1 MVKSFDENERDRIRQ
16 KLLEKGRQLFEI
28 YGLKKTSV
36 DEITQAVG
44 IAKGSFYNFFQSKEE
59 LFFEIF
65 EEEEHFRETILSDAV
80 KTGIGAENAIRQV
93 LQQSLELV
101 ANSKILMK
109 MYEPG
114 VYEQLLRKLPP
125 ERLNRHQENDLQAG
139 IEFVRHFQEKSNLKQ
154 SDPEIII
161 AFFRAIFMIT
171 FHKDEIGAEV
181 YPAVI
186 DLLVDVVAKG
196 LVDNREHS

>member
-1 MVKSFDENERDRIRQ
+1 MTKSFDENERDLIRR
-16 KLLEKGRQLFEI
+16 KLLEKGRKLFEI

-65 EEEEHFRETILSDAV
+65 EEEEHFREQMLTDLVAADVSA
-80 KTGIGAENAIRQV
+80 GEAIRQV
-93 LQQSLELV
+93 LKESLEMV
-101 ANSKILMK
+101 ANSKIFAK

-125 ERLNRHQENDLQAG
+125 GKMNQHQENDLQAG
-139 IEFVRHFQEKSNLKQ
+139 IEFVRHFQKNSNLRQ
-154 SDPEIII
+154 LNPDIII
-161 AFFRAIFMIT
+161 AFFRAIFTVT
-171 FHKDEIGAEV
+171 FHKEEIGPEV

-196 LVDNREHS
+196 LVE